1 MNHKSLKTIAIS
13 LLTLVASVSTFAQSE
28 WPQWGGPD
36 RNFTVK
42 TKGLAATWPTSG
54 PKQLWTRPLGR
65 GHSAI
70 VVDGKTLYT
79 MYSAGEEEMVIALAA
94 DTGKTIWEHKYAAPT
109 AGQNYQ
115 AGFGPHS
122 TPLIS
127 GTLLFTVG
135 ALGKLHA
142 LDKQTGKVIWS
153 HDLWKELGGK
163 SMDRG
168 YACSPLLYK
177 NTIILTLGG
186 KDQALIAFNV
196 KDGSVAWKSLNVDI
210 SPTSPILIN
219 VDGQEQLVAFMGKEI
234 VGVDPNN
241 GTLLWSHG
249 HVTDW
254 GLNISLPV
262 WGSDNLLFLSSAYNG
277 GSRVLRLSRKDG
289 KTQVEEVWFHRRLR
303 LHHGTAI
310 RIGDYVYA
318 SSGDFGPAFLAATNV
333 KTGEIAF
340 QDRSFPKSNFV
351 YADGKL
357 IILDEDG
364 NLALATV
371 SPTGLNLI
379 SKFALLKNLAWTVPT
394 LVGTK
399 LYLRDRQT
407 ITALDLS

>member
-1 MNHKSLKTIAIS
+1 MNFTRSLNAFLIVLVLTAPTI
-13 LLTLVASVSTFAQSE
+13 AQSE

-36 RNFTVK
+36 RNFVVK
-42 TKGLAATWPTSG
+42 TKGLAASWPSSG

-79 MYSAGEEEMVIALAA
+79 MYSIGEEEVVIALAA
-94 DTGKTIWEHKYAAPT
+94 DTGKTVWEFKYAAPT
-109 AGQNYQ
+109 AGQNYE

-122 TPLIS
+122 TPLVAEN
-127 GTLLFTVG
+127 LLFTVG
-135 ALGKLHA
+135 SVGKLHA
-142 LDKQTGKVIWS
+142 LNKQTGKVVWS
-153 HDLWKELGGK
+153 HDLWKDFGGHK
-163 SMDRG
+163 SDRG

-186 KDQALIAFNV
+186 NNQALVAFNV
-196 KDGSVAWKSLNVDI
+196 KDGSIAWKNLNTDM

-219 VDGQEQLVAFMGKEI
+219 VDGQEQLVAFLGKEI

-241 GTLLWSHG
+241 GALLWSHP

-262 WGSDNLLFLSSAYNG
+262 WGSDNLLFVSSAYNG
-277 GSRVLRLSRKDG
+277 GSRVLKLTRKDG
-289 KTQVEEVWFHRRLR
+289 KTLVEEVWFHRRLR

-340 QDRSFPKSNFV
+340 QDRSFPKANFV

-371 SPTGLNLI
+371 SPTELKVV
-379 SKFALLKNLAWTVPT
+379 SKVALMKNLAWTVPT
-394 LVGTK
+394 LVGTR
-399 LYLRDRQT
+399 LYLRDRHT
-407 ITALDLS
+407 ITAVDLS